1 MGGTCVLNKAFFAL
15 ELIIVVFIT
24 ALLLTSC
31 SMRQWYP
38 TMGAVVGG
46 GAGSLAGPA
55 GSAIGAGGGA
65 LVGEVIK
72 GNAQIEEAQETIEAL
87 THGDV
92 SKLVENGLSEHQS
105 AFDEFVSTIQ
115 RILLVAGVCLLL
127 YLAIPLFVARKCAKQ
142 EAAKSLTR
150 APFPIKPSQKP

>member
-1 MGGTCVLNKAFFAL
+1 MLNNVLFAL
-15 ELIIVVFIT
+15 ELVLVVFIS

-31 SMRQWYP
+31 SMKQWYP

-46 GAGSLAGPA
+46 GAGSLGGPA

-92 SKLVENGLSEHQS
+92 SKLVEQGLGEHQS
-105 AFDEFVSTIQ
+105 AFDDFVSTIQ

-127 YLAIPLFVARKCAKQ
+127 YLGIPLFVAKRCARQ
-142 EAAKSLTR
+142 EAAKSITR
-150 APFPIKPSQKP
+150 APFPPKPPYRDKS